1 MTEQTSKV
9 RTAFTKDDRGIL
21 NNWAIEPKMYFDDKI
36 DKKDKKQVE
45 GKGEEQGGTTEYAEL
60 LKGRLPLI
68 GITLLVLAMIGITL
82 VAIA

>member
-1 MTEQTSKV
+1 MTEPKTKV

-36 DKKDKKQVE
+36 DKKGAE
-45 GKGEEQGGTTEYAEL
+45 KGEEQGSPTEYAEL

>member
-1 MTEQTSKV
+1 MTEPKTKV

-36 DKKDKKQVE
+36 DKKAE
-45 GKGEEQGGTTEYAEL
+45 AKGDEQGGATEYAEF

-68 GITLLVLAMIGITL
+68 GITLLVLAMIWITL

>member
-1 MTEQTSKV
+1 MSEPKTKV

-36 DKKDKKQVE
+36 DKKAE
-45 GKGEEQGGTTEYAEL
+45 EKGEEQGGATEYAEL

>member
-1 MTEQTSKV
+1 
-9 RTAFTKDDRGIL
+9 
-21 NNWAIEPKMYFDDKI
+21 MYFDDKI
-36 DKKDKKQVE
+36 DKKAE
-45 GKGEEQGGTTEYAEL
+45 EKGEEQGGPTEYAEL